1 MADNILKFIERK
13 YLCEDYRNV
22 YEGMK
27 SSLNELSKTMSE
39 NLGIEVGEF
48 KITFPYEERH
58 PEQINMEAV
67 IAGLPKT
74 RTVIYMFGSIVRDS
88 DGNVHYDAVM
98 RYNITNAIGAEN
110 HVTLGSVFFRDGKW
124 EMLFI

>member
-1 MADNILKFIERK
+1 MTNILKLLERK
-13 YLCEDYRNV
+13 HLCEDYKTV

-27 SSLNELSKTMSE
+27 SSLNELSKVMSE

-58 PEQINMEAV
+58 PEQINIHAV

-88 DGNVHYDAVM
+88 DGKARYDAVM
-98 RYNITNAIGAEN
+98 RYNITNALGTEE
-110 HVTLGSVFFRDGKW
+110 HLTLGSVFFRDGKW